1 MSDENKRVDEEVE
14 KTVEDLKKQIEE
26 INREAEDAGSQQSSE
41 VKEKIEAAAKKAI
54 EILNQG
60 IDQLKLLTAQVQDS
74 DTYRKTMSQVKATT
88 DKAVAESRR
97 LFHEIKT
104 DPKLNKAV
112 EEIKKS
118 VSDVGEKVSGCVKS
132 GLDELKS
139 NEDLME
145 KVDQIKDGTAALVEK
160 GQRAV
165 KDFTS
170 KPEVQQNIEKAK
182 DVTIDVAEKTVDALK
197 NWLSPQPAAEAEPEA
212 KPENEEEK
220 ENSAEHEE
228 SNNL

>member
-1 MSDENKRVDEEVE
+1 MSDDNRRIDEEVE

-26 INREAEDAGSQQSSE
+26 INREAEEAGSQQSEE

-60 IDQLKLLTAQVQDS
+60 IDQLRLLTAQVQDS
-74 DTYRKTMSQVKATT
+74 ETYRKTMSQVKVTM

-97 LFHEIKT
+97 LFHEVKT

-118 VSDVGEKVSGCVKS
+118 VSDVSEKVSGCVKS

-145 KVDQIKDGTAALVEK
+145 KVDLIKVGTAALVEK
-160 GQRAV
+160 SQRAV

-197 NWLSPQPAAEAEPEA
+197 NWLKPQSAAAAEPEA
-212 KPENEEEK
+212 KSENEEEK
-220 ENSAEHEE
+220 ENSAKYEE

>member
-26 INREAEDAGSQQSSE
+26 INREAEDAGSHESSE

-74 DTYRKTMSQVKATT
+74 DTYRKTMSKVKTMT
-88 DKAVAESRR
+88 DKAVAESQRM
-97 LFHEIKT
+97 FNEIKT

-112 EEIKKS
+112 EDIKKS
-118 VSDVGEKVSGCVKS
+118 VSDVSEKVSDCVKS

-145 KVDQIKDGTAALVEK
+145 KVDQIKEGTASLVEK

-170 KPEVQQNIEKAK
+170 KPEVHQNIEKAK
-182 DVTIDVAEKTVDALK
+182 DVTIDGAEKTVDALK
-197 NWLSPQPAAEAEPEA
+197 NWLRPQPAAEAEPEA